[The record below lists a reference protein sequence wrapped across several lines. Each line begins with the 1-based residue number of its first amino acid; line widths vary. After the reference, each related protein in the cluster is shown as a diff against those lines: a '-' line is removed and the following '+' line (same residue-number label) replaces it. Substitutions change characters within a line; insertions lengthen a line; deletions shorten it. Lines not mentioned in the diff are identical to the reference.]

1 VHHHSGAEAWYVV
14 SGEQCLETPA
24 RAYKT
29 RKGET
34 LVLPAGLTMQ
44 LVATGSTLRQALAI
58 IVYDSMQPP
67 TTRMENGPL
76 LLTCK

>member
-14 SGEQCLETPA
+14 SGEQCLETLA

-67 TTRMENGPL
+67 TTRIENGPP